1 MATLASPK
9 LHGLVTA
16 THTPFHADGSL
27 NLAVVERQ
35 AALMLKWEVGAV
47 FVGGTT
53 GESHS
58 LTVEERRALA
68 QRWSEVV
75 RGTKLR
81 LVVHVGANCVEDAR
95 ALAAHAEQLGVTAIA
110 AVAPC
115 YFKPRDL
122 DTLIA
127 TMAPIAAAAPATP
140 FYYYDIPSMTG
151 MSHSMPDFLESAP
164 ARIPTLAG
172 LKFTNPD
179 LMTYQYLLRAD
190 GGKWDVPFGV
200 DEHFLGAVAM
210 GARGAVGS
218 GFNFAAPIYQR
229 LLKAFAVGRSR
240 HRARGAV
247 SRRADH
253 QAVRPPRLHG
263 RGQGGPCRCSASMSA
278 PRACRAPRSTRS
290 RRRSCAGSWRRWGT
304 SSGFGNLRRAQVSS
318 PGFSGPGARMSEL
331 C

>member
-1 MATLASPK
+1 MPFLESPK

-27 NLAVVERQ
+27 NLAVIERQ
-35 AALMLKWEVGAV
+35 AELMLRWEVGAV

-58 LTVEERRALA
+58 LTVDERRALA

-95 ALAAHAEQLGVTAIA
+95 ALATKAEQVGATAIA

-122 DTLIA
+122 ETLIA

-151 MSHSMPDFLESAP
+151 LSHSMPDFLEEAP
-164 ARIPTLAG
+164 VRIPTLVG

-179 LMTYQYLLRAD
+179 LMSYQYLLRAG

-200 DEHFLGAVAM
+200 DEHFLGACAM

-229 LLKAFAVGRSR
+229 LLKAFAAGDLATAREEQFRGVQLIKLFGRHGYMGAAKATMQMLGVDVGP
-240 HRARGAV
+240 ARLPSGSLDA
-247 SRRADH
+247 A
-253 QAVRPPRLHG
+253 QAATLRGELEALGYFEWVR
-263 RGQGGPCRCSASMSA
+263 
-278 PRACRAPRSTRS
+278 
-290 RRRSCAGSWRRWGT
+290 
-304 SSGFGNLRRAQVSS
+304 
-318 PGFSGPGARMSEL
+318 
-331 C
+331 